1 MTKTENMIEAGI
13 GLAAIAALGA
23 YFFYGKS
30 GERNREK
37 VSGWMLK
44 MKGEILE
51 KVEEFK
57 ERNEEEYCKSVD
69 EVSAHYARL
78 GKVGAAELSHLTH
91 ELKSA
96 WRHLSGASGGC
107 EQAGHRQKNK

>member
-44 MKGEILE
+44 MKGEVLE

-57 ERNEEEYCKSVD
+57 DINEEEYYKIVD
-69 EVSAHYARL
+69 DVSAHYARL
-78 GKVGAAELSHLTH
+78 GRVGAAELKRLT
-91 ELKSA
+91 EDLKNA
-96 WRHLSGASGGC
+96 WKHLSATLGDR
-107 EQAGHRQKNK
+107 EPAGHRQKGN